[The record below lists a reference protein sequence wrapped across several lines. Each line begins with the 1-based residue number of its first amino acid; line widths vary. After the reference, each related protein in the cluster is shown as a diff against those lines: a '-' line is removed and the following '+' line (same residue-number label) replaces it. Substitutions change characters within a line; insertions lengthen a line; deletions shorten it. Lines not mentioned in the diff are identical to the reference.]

1 MNFVTILITSIN
13 EDLMVYTTCIV
24 EHYRVVRKRFFLFD
38 LDETDSTI
46 K

>member
-13 EDLMVYTTCIV
+13 EDLMG
-24 EHYRVVRKRFFLFD
+24 FFLFD

-46 K
+46 KLIQQRFV